1 MKTFQRRLRS
11 RTGLIS
17 TVAAVLLVFL
27 FSRLGLW
34 QLDRADE
41 KNEILERQ
49 AQATALE
56 PLESLQPDDAE
67 HNVYRQVR
75 LSGSF
80 DFEHQFLLDNRT
92 VGGQPGFD
100 VITPFYL
107 SDARVDDGYVLVN
120 RGWLGH
126 NGNRQ
131 VALQAELQ
139 VHGNLTLEG
148 VITVPSRGFTLGSS
162 VEDSGNSDW
171 PQVIQFVDYE
181 TIASKL
187 DKMAVT
193 EAVVI
198 AAPNQSFS
206 YIHHWKPVASGAAK
220 HLGYAFQWFAMLTTV
235 LVLYFYLMAR
245 KN

>member
-1 MKTFQRRLRS
+1 M
-11 RTGLIS
+11 IS
-17 TVAAVLLVFL
+17 TVAVVLLVFL

-49 AQATALE
+49 AQAGALE
-56 PLESLQPDDAE
+56 PLESLQSNDAE
-67 HNVYRQVR
+67 RSVYRRVR
-75 LSGSF
+75 LTGSF
-80 DFEHQFLLDNRT
+80 DYEHQFLLDNRT

-107 SDARVDDGYVLVN
+107 SQIDINDGNIDDGYILVN

-131 VALQAELQ
+131 VVLKAEAQ
-139 VHGNLTLEG
+139 GKAALEG
-148 VITVPSRGFTLGSS
+148 VITVPSRGFILGDS
-162 VEDSGNSDW
+162 VVDSGKGDW

-193 EAVVI
+193 EAVVV
-198 AAPNQSFS
+198 AAANQPFS
-206 YIHHWKPVASGAAK
+206 YLYHWKPVASGAAK
-220 HLGYAFQWFAMLTTV
+220 HIGYAFQWFAMLTAV
-235 LVLYFYLMAR
+235 LVLYVYLMVF
-245 KN
+245 KK